1 LAKAYFVA
9 GLAGS
14 GKSYYSRKIAK
25 ELDLKIIDFDD
36 NFNEFIKAHKDEY
49 EALGSEKFLAN
60 YASTRYTDLINRSVI
75 ELEKNVSVVIAAPFS
90 KQLQDQT
97 LWDELTLPIKKFDS
111 NPTLYWVVIS
121 DELRKKRLITR
132 GEMRDAE
139 KINKIDEYI
148 KFSPAK
154 TPVVEHVLVQGDKG
168 YEGQFRGNV

>member
-36 NFNEFIKAHKDEY
+36 NFNEFINDHKDEY
-49 EALGSEKFLAN
+49 EELGSEKFLAN
-60 YASTRYTDLINRSVI
+60 YASTRYADLINRAVTQ
-75 ELEKNVSVVIAAPFS
+75 LQQDVSVVIAAPFS
-90 KQLQDQT
+90 KQMQDQK
-97 LWDELTLPIKKFDS
+97 LWDELISPIKKFDS
-111 NPTLYWVVIS
+111 KPTLYWVVIS
-121 DELRKKRLITR
+121 DELRKKRLVTR
-132 GEMRDAE
+132 GEKRDAE
-139 KINKIDEYI
+139 KIKKIDEYI

-168 YEGQFRGNV
+168 YEGQFKGNG

>member
-1 LAKAYFVA
+1 MARAYFVA

-25 ELDLKIIDFDD
+25 ELDLKIVDFDD
-36 NFNEFIKAHKDEY
+36 NFNEFINAHKDEY
-49 EALGSEKFLAN
+49 EQLGSEKFLAN
-60 YASTRYTDLINRSVI
+60 YASTRYADLINRAVI

-90 KQLQDQT
+90 KQLQDQI
-97 LWDELTLPIKKFDS
+97 LWDELTSPIKKFDS

-132 GEMRDAE
+132 GEIRDAE
-139 KINKIDEYI
+139 KIKKIDEYI

-154 TPVVEHVLVQGDKG
+154 TPVVEHVLVQGDT
-168 YEGQFRGNV
+168 RV

>member
-1 LAKAYFVA
+1 MAKAYFVA

-36 NFNEFIKAHKDEY
+36 NFNEFINAHKDEY
-49 EALGSEKFLAN
+49 EQIGSEKFLAN
-60 YASTRYTDLINRSVI
+60 YASTRYADLINRAVI

-111 NPTLYWVVIS
+111 KPTLYWVVIS
-121 DELRKKRLITR
+121 DELRKKRLVTR
-132 GEMRDAE
+132 GEKRDAE
-139 KINKIDEYI
+139 KIKKIDEYI

-168 YEGQFRGNV
+168 YVGQFKDNG

>member
-36 NFNEFIKAHKDEY
+36 NFKDEY
-49 EALGSEKFLAN
+49 EQIGSEKFLAN
-60 YASTRYTDLINRSVI
+60 YASTRYADLINRAVI

-90 KQLQDQT
+90 KQMQDQV
-97 LWDELTLPIKKFDS
+97 LWDELISPIKKFDS
-111 NPTLYWVVIS
+111 KPTLYWVVIS
-121 DELRKKRLITR
+121 DELRKKRLVTR
-132 GEMRDAE
+132 GEKRDAE
-139 KINKIDEYI
+139 KIKKIDEYI

-154 TPVVEHVLVQGDKG
+154 TPVVEHVLVQGDT
-168 YEGQFRGNV
+168 RP